1 MNTPALHIVLVS
13 ETFPP
18 EINGV
23 ANTLGRLSEGLCQRG
38 HKVTVVRPRQAG
50 DGAAE
55 SDPAVVLCRGWAL
68 PGYPGLQWGEV
79 SMHRLLRRWRRERP
93 DVLYIATEGP
103 LGLSALRAARRLG
116 VAVVSG
122 FHTNFPQY
130 SGQYGLGLL
139 ARLLTHYLRWFH
151 RRTAVTLV
159 PSLSQRLELERRG
172 FERLALLARGV
183 DAGLFHPARR
193 NQALRAGWGLGPE
206 DIAVLHVGRLAVEKN
221 LGLLA
226 PSMHALQQAHPQ
238 CRLRLI
244 VVGDGPQRAALQQQ
258 MPDAIFCGAQRGEA
272 LAEHYASG
280 DLFLFPSLT
289 ETFGNV
295 VLEAMAS
302 GLAVVA
308 YDEAAAAQHIRHGH
322 SGALA
327 MPGDQ
332 AAFMDAA
339 CWLLE
344 EEETLRRV
352 RLNARQHASHQGWP
366 AIVEQFESYLHSACQ
381 QQGSLPACAHRVGGS
396 LLAIRRANSAPH
408 TVHNHPAISPTLSRS
423 PAPLPGHP
431 APCAAKSAPV
441 PARPCPPETSRN
453 SR

>member
-1 MNTPALHIVLVS
+1 MNTPALRITLVS

-23 ANTLGRLSEGLCQRG
+23 ANTLGRLSDGLRQRG
-38 HKVTVVRPRQAG
+38 HHVEVVRPRQAG
-50 DGAAE
+50 EVPVDN
-55 SDPAVVLCRGWAL
+55 DQQLLLCRGWAL

-79 SMHRLLRRWRRERP
+79 SMHTLLRRWRRQRP

-116 VAVVSG
+116 VPVVSG

-151 RRTAVTLV
+151 RRTVATLV
-159 PSLSQRLELERRG
+159 PSASQRVELERRG
-172 FERLALLARGV
+172 FERLALMARGV
-183 DAGLFHPARR
+183 DACLFNPARR
-193 NQALRAGWGLGPE
+193 SQSLREAWGLGAD
-206 DIAVLHVGRLAVEKN
+206 DIAVLHVGRLAAEKN
-221 LGLLA
+221 LALLRLCMA
-226 PSMHALQQAHPQ
+226 ALQKTYPQ
-238 CRLRLI
+238 QRLRLI
-244 VVGDGPQRAALQQQ
+244 VVGDGPQRAALEQQL
-258 MPDAIFCGAQRGEA
+258 PEALFCGAQRGET

-332 AAFMDAA
+332 AAFIDAA

-344 EEETLRRV
+344 ESETLRRV
-352 RLNARQHASHQGWP
+352 RLNARQHASRQGWP
-366 AIVEQFESYLHSACQ
+366 AIVEQFEMHLSNACRA
-381 QQGSLPACAHRVGGS
+381 LPASSPVTDTA
-396 LLAIRRANSAPH
+396 LAIKPGSTAP
-408 TVHNHPAISPTLSRS
+408 R
-423 PAPLPGHP
+423 G
-431 APCAAKSAPV
+431 
-441 PARPCPPETSRN
+441 
-453 SR
+453 

>member
-1 MNTPALHIVLVS
+1 MNTPALRITLVS

-23 ANTLGRLSEGLCQRG
+23 ANTLGRLSDGLRQRG
-38 HKVTVVRPRQAG
+38 HHVEIVRPRQAG
-50 DGAAE
+50 EAPVDN
-55 SDPAVVLCRGWAL
+55 DPYLLLCRGWAL

-79 SMHRLLRRWRRERP
+79 SMHSLLRRWRTQRP

-151 RRTAVTLV
+151 RRTAATLV
-159 PSLSQRLELERRG
+159 PSASQRLELERRG
-172 FERLALLARGV
+172 FERLALMARGV
-183 DAGLFHPARR
+183 DAGLFNPARR
-193 NQALRAGWGLGPE
+193 SQALREAWGLGTD
-206 DIAVLHVGRLAVEKN
+206 DIAVLHVGRLAAEKN
-221 LGLLA
+221 LALLRPCLA
-226 PSMHALQQAHPQ
+226 ALQKTYPQ
-238 CRLRLI
+238 QRLRLI
-244 VVGDGPQRAALQQQ
+244 VVGDGPQKAALQQQ
-258 MPDAIFCGAQRGEA
+258 LPEAVFCGVQRGET

-332 AAFMDAA
+332 VAFIDAA

-344 EEETLRRV
+344 ENETLRRV
-352 RLNARQHASHQGWP
+352 RLNARQHASRQGWP
-366 AIVEQFESYLHSACQ
+366 AIVEQFEMHLSSACRTQ
-381 QQGSLPACAHRVGGS
+381 PASDRVADTAMAIKPGST
-396 LLAIRRANSAPH
+396 AP
-408 TVHNHPAISPTLSRS
+408 R
-423 PAPLPGHP
+423 G
-431 APCAAKSAPV
+431 
-441 PARPCPPETSRN
+441 
-453 SR
+453 

>member
-1 MNTPALHIVLVS
+1 MNTPPLRITLVS

-23 ANTLGRLSEGLCQRG
+23 ANTLGRLSEGLRVRG
-38 HKVTVVRPRQAG
+38 HQVEVVRPRQA
-50 DGAAE
+50 
-55 SDPAVVLCRGWAL
+55 SDAPGNSDDTLLLCRGWPL

-79 SMHRLLRRWRRERP
+79 SMHKLWRRWRRLRP

-116 VAVVSG
+116 IAVVSG

-151 RRTAVTLV
+151 RRTATTLV
-159 PSLSQRLELERRG
+159 PSASQRLELERRG
-172 FERLALLARGV
+172 FERLALMARGV
-183 DAGLFHPARR
+183 DAQLFNPARR
-193 NQALRAGWGLGPE
+193 NQALREQWGLGPD
-206 DIAVLHVGRLAVEKN
+206 DIAVLHVGRLAAEKN
-221 LGLLA
+221 LALLL
-226 PSMHALQQAHPQ
+226 PCMQALHKSYPQ
-238 CRLRLI
+238 RRLRLV
-244 VVGDGPQRAALQQQ
+244 VVGDGPLRNQMQQQ
-258 MPDAIFCGAQRGEA
+258 FPDAVFCGVQRGEA
-272 LAEHYASG
+272 LAEHYACG

-295 VLEAMAS
+295 VLEALAS

-332 AAFMDAA
+332 PAFIDAA

-344 EEETLRRV
+344 DTETLRRV
-352 RLNARQHASHQGWP
+352 RLNARQHARRQGWQ
-366 AIVEQFESYLHSACQ
+366 AIVEEFEGHLYSACRQ
-381 QQGSLPACAHRVGGS
+381 TTAQGKRAATPLTIRSGS
-396 LLAIRRANSAPH
+396 TAP
-408 TVHNHPAISPTLSRS
+408 R
-423 PAPLPGHP
+423 G
-431 APCAAKSAPV
+431 
-441 PARPCPPETSRN
+441 
-453 SR
+453 